1 MDHDQVY
8 DQESFVKYVRQLRGE
23 LDDPDKRLEWENLDL
38 PNFLEA
44 VAAWAADW
52 REPAHANPWR
62 HAADIL
68 TAATIYE

>member
-1 MDHDQVY
+1 MDHNQVQDQA
-8 DQESFVKYVRQLRGE
+8 SFVEYVAQLRAE

-38 PNFLEA
+38 PNFLDA
-44 VAAWAADW
+44 IGAWASDW
-52 REPAHANPWR
+52 NEPAHANPWR